1 MSWVIG
7 FREGFIVKSSA
18 KQQHG
23 SILSLKILS
32 SLYSGQNVGEPFH
45 ARALFKKLN
54 MVSWVRPSENKTYE
68 ILKINLKAYHSRKTD
83 QNLLKLNHA
92 DM

>member
-1 MSWVIG
+1 
-7 FREGFIVKSSA
+7 
-18 KQQHG
+18 
-23 SILSLKILS
+23 
-32 SLYSGQNVGEPFH
+32 
-45 ARALFKKLN
+45 
-54 MVSWVRPSENKTYE
+54 MVTWVRPSENKAYE